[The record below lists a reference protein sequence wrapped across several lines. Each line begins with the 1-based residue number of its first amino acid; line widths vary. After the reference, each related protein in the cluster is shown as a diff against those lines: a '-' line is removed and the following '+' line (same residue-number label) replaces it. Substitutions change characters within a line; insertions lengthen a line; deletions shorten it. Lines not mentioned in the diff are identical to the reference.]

1 MPAVQD
7 SIDAIRIAA
16 AAADRMKAT
25 DLVAF
30 DVTEPLAITEAKQF
44 SQTFHNR
51 ESNGE
56 QQHASKR
63 RT

>member
-1 MPAVQD
+1 MNML
-7 SIDAIRIAA
+7 SRIDAEG
-16 AAADRMKAT
+16 M
-25 DLVAF
+25 F
-30 DVTEPLAITEAKQF
+30 SYQAKQF